1 MISCWKGTFPEHT
14 SLNLQASDMLRE
26 AGYQVNLT
34 PLDVNLTDG
43 GLFKPEWVLIDD
55 QGTLLI
61 LEVERDTDKNIEQ
74 RQAKWRNF
82 YQASGGKLYVVCDN
96 RSCMRNIRS

>member
-1 MISCWKGTFPEHT
+1 
-14 SLNLQASDMLRE
+14 MLRE